1 MRTIIFFL
9 VFYFVKFLIKELS
22 KPEVSKIDELINA
35 IPNREPI
42 KYYSNGIELPYPFHI
57 EYKMMMNTIANSW
70 MYKEKYQE
78 LVNENHDAPI
88 IDREI
93 LSPYIQR
100 YTYTFNNV
108 FLAESYMKDQWD
120 YLNNLN

>member
-1 MRTIIFFL
+1 MRGIIFLL
-9 VFYFVKFLIKELS
+9 VVYFIKFIIKELS
-22 KPEVSKIDELINA
+22 KPEVSKVDELINA

-57 EYKMMMNTIANSW
+57 EYKMMMNTMKNSW
-70 MYKEKYQE
+70 MYKEEYQE
-78 LVNENHDAPI
+78 LVNENHNAPI

-108 FLAESYMKDQWD
+108 FLAETYLNDQWD

>member
-1 MRTIIFFL
+1 MRGIIFLL
-9 VFYFVKFLIKELS
+9 VVYFVKFLIKELS
-22 KPEVSKIDELINA
+22 KPEVNQIDELINA

-57 EYKMMMNTIANSW
+57 EYKMMMNTMVNSW
-70 MYKEKYQE
+70 MYKEEYQE
-78 LVNENHDAPI
+78 LVNENHNAPI

-93 LSPYIQR
+93 LSPYIQK

-108 FLAESYMKDQWD
+108 FLAESFLKDQCD